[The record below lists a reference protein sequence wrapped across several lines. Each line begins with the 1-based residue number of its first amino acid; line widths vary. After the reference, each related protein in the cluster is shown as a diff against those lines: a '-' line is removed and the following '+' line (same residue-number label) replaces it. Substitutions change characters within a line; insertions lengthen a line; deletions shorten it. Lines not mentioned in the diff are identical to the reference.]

1 MHHFHH
7 KNGELYCEDVLVS
20 DVAREVGTPC
30 YLYSYATLRQ
40 HFRAFDHAF
49 ARMEHLTCFSMKSN
63 SNLAVLRLFAG
74 EGAGM
79 DIVSGGE
86 LYRALK
92 AGVEPGKIVYSGVG
106 KQAEEIEY
114 ALKSDILMF
123 NVESAQEISKLDAVA
138 GRVGK
143 KAQIAIRV
151 NPDVDPKT
159 HPYISTGLK
168 ENKFGIDI
176 KNVLE
181 EYKVAARMKNLK
193 VSGVSCHIGSQLTQ
207 VNPFVDALTKL
218 KGLIGELKEAGILID
233 YLDLGGGLGVT
244 YDREEP
250 PHPDEYAAAI
260 LKELETADLTL
271 ILEPGRVIT
280 GNAGIFLTKVIYTKP
295 TPLKTFFIVDGAM
308 NDFMRPSLY
317 NAYHKILPVKIT
329 GGQVVTA
336 DIVGPICESG
346 DFFAKGREV
355 EAFEPG
361 DLLAVMSA
369 GAYGFSMS
377 STYNSRPRAC
387 EVLVKGSRFY
397 IIRARETFKDLV
409 RGEVIPD
416 FLTAD

>member
-20 DVAREVGTPC
+20 DVAREVGTPF

-49 ARMEHLTCFSMKSN
+49 ARMKHLTCFSMKSN
-63 SNLAVLRLFAG
+63 SNLAVLRLLAV
-74 EGAGM
+74 EGAGI

-106 KQAEEIEY
+106 KQVEEIEY
-114 ALKSDILMF
+114 ALRSDILMF
-123 NVESAQEISKLDAVA
+123 NVESAQEMSKLDAVA

-176 KNVLE
+176 KNALE
-181 EYKVAARMKNLK
+181 EYKAAARMKNLK
-193 VSGVSCHIGSQLTQ
+193 VSGVSCHIGSQLTL
-207 VNPFVDALTKL
+207 VNPFVDAIKKL

-250 PHPDEYAAAI
+250 PHPDEYAAAV
-260 LKELETADLTL
+260 LKELEKTDLTL

-295 TPLKTFFIVDGAM
+295 TLLKTFFIVDGAM

-329 GGQVVTA
+329 GSQAVTA

-355 EAFEPG
+355 EAFEPD